1 MGGTP
6 IQDPQHF
13 IERLTKCDRKRR
25 LNIVCESISRTE
37 CGSCC
42 NRALSERLAARIAKR
57 GRMTSQRCET
67 ETERFGWE
75 CTHHLIDKKCGVE
88 SRLIEL

>member
-6 IQDPQHF
+6 IQDPQNF

-25 LNIVCESISRTE
+25 LNIVCESIAWTK

-42 NRALSERLAARIAKR
+42 NRALSERLATRIA
-57 GRMTSQRCET
+57 
-67 ETERFGWE
+67 
-75 CTHHLIDKKCGVE
+75 
-88 SRLIEL
+88 